1 MASLASHRGGVP
13 FVMSV
18 GMDGTVTVPESL
30 LCLRFGYRIGTV
42 QVEEEIIDSNGEHVQ
57 SIYQVRDRDA
67 EGFLWNLCRG
77 SFKVYGVSD
86 AQMSR
91 HAYSAVMTPPD
102 ESGDTVL
109 VPGLGTLSNPSIHI
123 HSDTEDEEVSDIN
136 LGESIHPFKSQESV
150 HPNVSGPLPS
160 RSKQSPSVSLG
171 KPPVHSSS
179 RTVRSILAHV
189 RRTCNRKGSRSE
201 LARINFDSLELNQ
214 VKYLPPKYDGDMI
227 FELPPIPEEIP
238 TQFGGGLDG
247 MSKQYDGHAWCR
259 TMTTNIKNDFGLT
272 YRKST
277 CTGHLQCPNPTCD
290 YKCRNE
296 GRTNQTEWS
305 GLAFTPFPIN
315 GAPSNKS
322 TLACKLCRSP
332 PICIALCDARIYY
345 VTSTDPERTR
355 VAIHLGHHYH
365 PISKGVDQSAMDIMH
380 DCVAKEV
387 QRTPKATNSAII
399 MAASKNF
406 LSDYLICPAS
416 RSSTLEGASMD
427 AVLDQFETLSS
438 PNIRNLVSSCKRFY
452 SGGKGVM
459 DNIMDLKESSKFVF
473 IHENKF
479 PGQSKGKVF
488 VFKMSV
494 DRAGSGVDLVKH
506 MQPGNDL
513 QDCWLMFDHVK
524 RVKDWTT
531 MACHVYD
538 SKYCRVMTIAMCDMQ
553 SEDAEAQQL
562 FWENLNDTMKNHGLE
577 ETNFKGF
584 MADSAGANWHAVRRV
599 YGSGD
604 KDKPMDNRERTCL
617 FHWTKC
623 LQRATAKNILPG
635 FQEQH
640 IALCKIWKDAKS
652 QEEAEARYNVIRG
665 WWVSSGATTEI
676 GRRALQDWMAFWH
689 FRYRQWGGAM
699 QLVSNLCSLYIL
711 QLQWSL

>member
-1 MASLASHRGGVP
+1 MAFLSSHYGGVP
-13 FVMSV
+13 FVMNIGDNGIVCVS
-18 GMDGTVTVPESL
+18 EAL
-30 LCLRFGYRIGTV
+30 LCLRFGFKSGTV
-42 QVEEEIIDSNGEHVQ
+42 HVEHEVFDSNGVHEH
-57 SIYQVRDRDA
+57 SIYQVKDRDA
-67 EGFLWNLCRG
+67 VGFVWNLGPG
-77 SFKVYGVSD
+77 SFKVFGMLDS
-86 AQMSR
+86 QMSAR
-91 HAYSAVMTPPD
+91 ASTTVTTPLD
-102 ESGDTVL
+102 EPGNTIL
-109 VPGLGTLSNPSIHI
+109 VPGVGTKSIPSVHI
-123 HSDTEDEEVSDIN
+123 LSDTEDEDVLDVK
-136 LGESIHPFKSQESV
+136 LGESNNPFKSQESV
-150 HPNVSGPLPS
+150 HHNHSTPLPS
-160 RSKQSPSVSLG
+160 GSHMSPSISTG
-171 KPPVHSSS
+171 KPPVHPKSKN
-179 RTVRSILAHV
+179 TRSILMHV
-189 RRTCNRKGSRSE
+189 RQTCRRKGSRSE
-201 LARINFDSLELNQ
+201 LSKIDIDNLDLNR

-227 FELPPIPEEIP
+227 FELPPLPEGIPR
-238 TQFGGGLDG
+238 QFGGGLDG
-247 MSKQYDGHAWCR
+247 MSKQYDGHTWCR

-277 CTGHLQCPNPTCD
+277 CTGHLQCPNPACD

-305 GLAFTPFPIN
+305 GFAFTPFPVD
-315 GAPSNKS
+315 GALSDKS
-322 TLACKLCRSP
+322 TLVCKLCQTP
-332 PICIALCDARIYY
+332 PICLALCDARIYY
-345 VTSTDPERTR
+345 VTSSDPECTR
-355 VAIHLGHHYH
+355 MAIHLGHHHH
-365 PISKGVDQSAMDIMH
+365 PISKGVDQTAMDIMH

-387 QRTPKATNSAII
+387 QRTPKATNSAIVI
-399 MAASKNF
+399 AASKNF
-406 LSDYLICPAS
+406 LSDYLIRPGS
-416 RSSTLEGASMD
+416 GSSNLEGASMD

-438 PNIRNLVSSCKRFY
+438 PNIRNLVSTCKRFY

-459 DNIMDLKESSKFVF
+459 DNIMDLKETSKFEF

-494 DRAGSGVDLVKH
+494 DRPGSGVDLVKR

-562 FWENLNDTMKNHGLE
+562 FWENLNNTMKNHGLE

-604 KDKPMDNRERTCL
+604 KDKPMDNKERTCL

-623 LQRATAKNILPG
+623 LQRATIKSILPD

-640 IALCKIWKDAKS
+640 IALCKIWKNAKT
-652 QEEAEARYNVIRG
+652 QEEAEAQYNVIRA

-676 GRRALQDWMAFWH
+676 GRRALEDWMAFWH

-699 QLVSNLCSLYIL
+699 QLVRTFSIFIFLTFF
-711 QLQWSL
+711 